1 MKKNILTKYLPFVAA
16 VLLATSCSKDN
27 DGNDSIVAQPSST
40 EEVVQPGQTT
50 EAPKTVTIPFSVKV
64 DNGTSLSKISYTEK
78 NGTKG
83 KIVTREFEDD
93 DCGKITLSITGTGV
107 TENQSLAL
115 KKEGTD
121 FVFYG
126 NITVGSTYQET
137 FNGGTMALTGTFTYD
152 GKKDNEG
159 KSTTSLVDLEE
170 NHCAHTYK
178 AEFKSGD
185 KEISLVDQNAY
196 LCVTV
201 ATTQS
206 KFDLTFNDESTA
218 RTFEP
223 NSDHKIW
230 IAVPCGGSNNLPT
243 VKGTMIS
250 VGGKVLKPGTVY
262 KVDRTKEVDLGP
274 GFTVLWTTCN
284 LGASK
289 PGEYGNYYAYG
300 ETTGHEAGYD
310 FSSVVYNGTDP
321 LSAKDGNDAA
331 AAYATANNWG
341 AGYRMPTDGECQTLA
356 KIKANPKDGD
366 EYTFTNNS
374 GATFKTSYGS
384 VFLPAAG
391 YCTGTDRGGGGSYG
405 YYWSSTPDGESDAYY
420 LDFDSGDAYVNNGR
434 DRSYGQSVRA
444 VRCMN

>member
-16 VLLATSCSKDN
+16 VLLATSCSKDDN
-27 DGNDSIVAQPSST
+27 GNDSILAQPSST
-40 EEVVQPGQTT
+40 EEVVQPEQTP
-50 EAPKTVTIPFSVKV
+50 EEPKTVTIPFSVKV

-78 NGTKG
+78 DGTKG
-83 KIVTREFEDD
+83 RIVHREFDD
-93 DCGKITLSITGTGV
+93 TDCGVITLSITGTGV
-107 TENQSLAL
+107 EANPSLAL
-115 KKEGTD
+115 KKEGSD

-126 NITVGSTYQET
+126 DITVGSTYQES
-137 FNGGTMALTGTFTYD
+137 FNAGTMALTGTFTYD
-152 GKKDNEG
+152 GKKDNDG

-170 NHCAHTYK
+170 NHCDHTYK

-185 KEISLVDQNAY
+185 DKISLVDQNAY

-206 KFDLTFNDESTA
+206 KFDLTFNDEASA

-250 VGGKVLKPGTVY
+250 VGGKDLTPGTVY

-274 GFTVLWTTCN
+274 GFNVLWTTCN
-284 LGASK
+284 LGANN

-300 ETTGHEAGYD
+300 ETTGYAWGSGHN
-310 FSSVVYNGTDP
+310 FSSISYKGTENP
-321 LSAKDGNDAA
+321 LSSEHDAA
-331 AAYATANNWG
+331 TAVLG
-341 AGYRMPTDGECQTLA
+341 EGYRMPTSGDNSEQYALANCSKTRETQDGNA
-356 KIKANPKDGD
+356 GYKF
-366 EYTFTNNS
+366 YTD
-374 GATFKTSYGS
+374 YGS

-391 YCTGTDRGGGGSYG
+391 YWYGTGRSNVGSDG
-405 YYWSSTPDGESDAYY
+405 YYWSSTPDGGYSARSLRFYSGLASVNS
-420 LDFDSGDAYVNNGR
+420 LDRARGL
-434 DRSYGQSVRA
+434 SVRP